1 VLISTYYKKKAVDMP
16 KLKVLR
22 ERSFLS
28 QRELGKKAGIHY
40 ITISRL
46 ETGLVQPHFRTIRKL
61 AKALGVRPQDLK
73 F

>member
-1 VLISTYYKKKAVDMP
+1 MP
-16 KLKVLR
+16 KLKILR
-22 ERSFLS
+22 ERNFLS

-40 ITISRL
+40 ITIARL
-46 ETGLVQPHFRTIRKL
+46 ESGIVRPHFSTMRKL

>member
-1 VLISTYYKKKAVDMP
+1 MP

-28 QRELGKKAGIHY
+28 QRELGKKAGIHH

-46 ETGLVQPHFRTIRKL
+46 ETGLVQPHFSTIRKL
-61 AKALGVRPQDLK
+61 AKALRVRPQDLK

>member
-1 VLISTYYKKKAVDMP
+1 MKEKKAVDMP

-46 ETGLVQPHFRTIRKL
+46 ETGLVQPHFSTIRKL
-61 AKALGVRPQDLK
+61 SKALGVRPQDLK

>member
-1 VLISTYYKKKAVDMP
+1 MP

-46 ETGLVQPHFRTIRKL
+46 ETGLVQPHFSTIRKL
-61 AKALGVRPQDLK
+61 AKALRVRPQDLK